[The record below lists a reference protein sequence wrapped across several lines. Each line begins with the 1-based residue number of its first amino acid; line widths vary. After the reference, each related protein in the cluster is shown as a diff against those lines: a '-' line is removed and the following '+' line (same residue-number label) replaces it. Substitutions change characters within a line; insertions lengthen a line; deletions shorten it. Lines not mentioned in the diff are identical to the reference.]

1 MNRNKTLLSYKTSE
15 KKWMAPTALALAA
28 IMGVSTGITT
38 PVYASGATV
47 SPSFVSVTGT
57 GKDTGSS
64 ENDKITKEE
73 TVYVVADSKGKTK
86 TITVSDKLKGAG
98 KESTVSDVSEL
109 KDIENTNGDET
120 FEGSNDDMTWHTAG
134 DDIYYQGKSDK
145 SLPVGVSFTYYLDG
159 EEIEP
164 EDLVGK
170 SGKLTIDIEYENNT
184 ETTVN
189 VDGRDQTTKIPFVM
203 MTGLI
208 MPSDKFS
215 DITIHNGKIID
226 DGSKS
231 IVVGFGMPG
240 LSDIL
245 DVDRL
250 KDSEEN
256 SLDFDDI
263 KDKVDNQSIPESV
276 EIKADVKDF
285 ELDSTYTV
293 AINDVF
299 NEIDFSDVSSLSD
312 LTSKVSELEDAT
324 LKIVDGSKELS
335 DGTKTLKDNYV
346 KLDSGIAELQN
357 GIKSYTDGVNTA
369 SGGASELYNGA
380 VSLRDGLGALSANS
394 AALSKGASDASDGV
408 KAYVSGVEQIK
419 SGINTKQE
427 VLSNNSPVD
436 VANNFLQTNEA
447 YQKLGTYSALL
458 QSDKTAQVLTD
469 IKTAMAAQ
477 AAATQGQ
484 AAATQQDQENN
495 ENKDQNN
502 SAKAN
507 NISIDTESDN
517 ESGEVTLDKAYSEA
531 PETIIQ
537 IATDN
542 NDAVVEEN
550 QNDAINE
557 VQNEIQNGE
566 TDPDSEIEEVQ
577 SIANVNNVAKQNVQ
591 PNQQDQQA
599 QMQTMIASIVAKDYG
614 LTDQA
619 TIVAMTQIIGAGLQ
633 AYQTAAAQ
641 GQDAA
646 MAAFSSAATTALY
659 TAAGVTDANGASATI
674 QEAAMAQALVQLNSG
689 LNTLTSND
697 SALISGADT
706 LSASVKKYTDGV
718 DQAYEGSKIL
728 EDGANTLNTGM
739 QTIVTNNDSLNSGA
753 ATLKSSSSKVLDGIN
768 KLFNGA
774 SELSKGTKQYYDE
787 VILNGLKPLSNS
799 INKLEDITEGD
810 YSYDNYSGISDDMD
824 GSVKFIITTES
835 IKSDD

>member
-215 DITIHNGKIID
+215 DITIDNGKIID

-263 KDKVDNQSIPESV
+263 KYKVDNQSIPESV

-458 QSDKTAQVLTD
+458 QSNKTAQVLKD
-469 IKTAMAAQ
+469 ILTAMAQ
-477 AAATQGQ
+477 AAAAQGGAQGQ
-484 AAATQQDQENN
+484 QQGQGQQDNQGQSESDNNGAKANELSFENESKDSDINNNTDQNNIISEDASNADEGTENN
-495 ENKDQNN
+495 EN
-502 SAKAN
+502 SVRAE
-507 NISIDTESDN
+507 I
-517 ESGEVTLDKAYSEA
+517 AYASV
-531 PETIIQ
+531 PETEIE
-537 IATDN
+537 IATPK
-542 NDAVVEEN
+542 E
-550 QNDAINE
+550 
-557 VQNEIQNGE
+557 
-566 TDPDSEIEEVQ
+566 
-577 SIANVNNVAKQNVQ
+577 NVNNVAEQNAQ

-718 DQAYEGSKIL
+718 DQAYEGSKTL
-728 EDGANTLNTGM
+728 ADGANTLNTGM
-739 QTIVTNNDSLNSGA
+739 QTIVANNDSLNSGA